1 MLFVVQGR
9 LVCEHKYIKSLSESL
24 ILYIKG
30 IMTLVAVVCV
40 IQLDICV
47 YLKKHGIYFNDHWS
61 LNGITSTNH
70 LHGHFNLKVKP
81 VKILL
86 PSATKF
92 AKVMFLQVCV
102 FPQVGGWYPSMPCN
116 RSPRGGQCLL
126 RGCLL
131 LGGGS
136 GGGGDPPPADGY
148 CCGRYASYWNA
159 FLLMNKINL
168 ISKVN
173 DLGTRNTWSRN
184 TWSSIDSFSKLSFIK
199 Y

>member
-1 MLFVVQGR
+1 M
-9 LVCEHKYIKSLSESL
+9 ES
-24 ILYIKG
+24 
-30 IMTLVAVVCV
+30 
-40 IQLDICV
+40 Q
-47 YLKKHGIYFNDHWS
+47 
-61 LNGITSTNH
+61 
-70 LHGHFNLKVKP
+70 GHFNLKVKP
-81 VKILL
+81 LKILL

-116 RSPRGGQCLL
+116 RSPRGAVPAPGVPAPGG
-126 RGCLL
+126 R
-131 LGGGS
+131 GGGS

-173 DLGTRNTWSRN
+173 DLGTRNTWS
-184 TWSSIDSFSKLSFIK
+184 SIDSFSKLSFIK